1 MVFYLKN
8 LLSKRREVLPL
19 TTWCRRLKIH
29 KKLFPDKK
37 NITIYDEY
45 CLKVKNILRNIHK
58 ILFSQP

>member
-8 LLSKRREVLPL
+8 LLSKRREVLSL
-19 TTWCRRLKIH
+19 TTGCRRLKIH

-37 NITIYDEY
+37 NITIYYEY